1 MKYYL
6 LALLLSLL
14 YGILG
19 FYVSDSLYI
28 GLGIGAIFALTLL
41 ILVVP
46 LYLRHEEK
54 ERKRHGEIPFK
65 IALPKSSKP
74 GSEEL
79 ARLINSTAGKEKA
92 DPKLEKIL
100 HLLSVGDIDYET
112 AKFAIRRYFSK

>member
-1 MKYYL
+1 MKTDMITIRIDPNL
-6 LALLLSLL
+6 KKESDETLAK
-14 YGILG
+14 LG
-19 FYVSDSLYI
+19 LTTS
-28 GLGIGAIFALTLL
+28 FAVTMFLQQ
-41 ILVVP
+41 VV
-46 LYLRHEEK
+46 Y
-54 ERKRHGEIPFK
+54 HGEIPFK